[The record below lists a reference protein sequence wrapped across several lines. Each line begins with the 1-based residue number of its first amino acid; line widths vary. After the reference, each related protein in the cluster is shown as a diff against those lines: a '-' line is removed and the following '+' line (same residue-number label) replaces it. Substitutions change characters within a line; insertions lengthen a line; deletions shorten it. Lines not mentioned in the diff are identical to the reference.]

1 MAHTAPVPAPA
12 ATGVALAAARPAPA
26 QVGIWL
32 PAYSLWRR
40 ELVRFLRQPSRIVG
54 LLSAPFLF
62 WLVLGSGL
70 GTSFRPDAG
79 TVGPG
84 FLQYF
89 FPGSIVMVV
98 LFTSIFSN
106 MSTIEDRRD
115 GYLMS
120 MLASPMP
127 RVSIV
132 LGKILGGTTQAMI
145 PGMLFVLL
153 APVAGVPL
161 SFRPVGEAAFILFLT
176 AFSLNGFGFLIA
188 WQMESTQGFH
198 AVLNLLLMPMWM
210 LSGSVFPASGASDWV
225 RWMMALNP
233 LTYEVHALR
242 SALLPG
248 TEPLQLAFA
257 VPSVLAAEITVAFSL
272 LILIAC
278 VVLCGRP
285 SEKNHT

>member
-1 MAHTAPVPAPA
+1 MV
-12 ATGVALAAARPAPA
+12 
-26 QVGIWL
+26 
-32 PAYSLWRR
+32 SLWRR

-70 GTSFRPDAG
+70 GTSFRPDAAAESA
-79 TVGPG
+79 PG

-127 RVSIV
+127 RLSIV

-145 PGMLFVLL
+145 PGMLFVFL
-153 APVAGVPL
+153 APIAGVPL
-161 SFRPVGEAAFILFLT
+161 TVQSVGEAAFVLFLT
-176 AFSLNGFGFLIA
+176 SFSLNGLGLVIA

-198 AVLNLLLMPMWM
+198 AVLNLVLMPLWM
-210 LSGSVFPASGASDWV
+210 LSGAVFPMIGASGWV
-225 RWMMALNP
+225 QWMMAANP
-233 LTYEVHALR
+233 LAYEVYALR
-242 SALLPG
+242 SALLPA
-248 TEPLQLAFA
+248 TPVLQHPFA
-257 VPSVLAAEITVAFSL
+257 VSGALATEITVGFSL

-278 VVLCGRP
+278 VSFCGRP
-285 SEKNHT
+285 SEKNYT

>member
-1 MAHTAPVPAPA
+1 
-12 ATGVALAAARPAPA
+12 
-26 QVGIWL
+26 
-32 PAYSLWRR
+32 
-40 ELVRFLRQPSRIVG
+40 
-54 LLSAPFLF
+54 
-62 WLVLGSGL
+62 
-70 GTSFRPDAG
+70 
-79 TVGPG
+79 
-84 FLQYF
+84 
-89 FPGSIVMVV
+89 MVV

-153 APVAGVPL
+153 APLAGLPL
-161 SFRPVGEAAFILFLT
+161 SAQSIGKSAFILFLT

-210 LSGSVFPASGASDWV
+210 LSGSVFPTSGASGWV
-225 RWMMALNP
+225 RWLMALNP
-233 LTYEVHALR
+233 LSYEVHALR
-242 SALLPG
+242 SALIPTTAPLTLPFTVNG
-248 TEPLQLAFA
+248 PLAT
-257 VPSVLAAEITVAFSL
+257 EITVAFSL

-278 VVLCGRP
+278 VALCGRP
-285 SEKNHT
+285 SAKNFT